1 MRKTKI
7 VCTMGPA
14 VSDINVLAELVKS
27 GMNVA
32 RLNFSHGGYEEHKQR
47 IEDIRKVRDELCAP
61 IAILLDTKG
70 PEIRIKEF
78 ENGSV
83 NLAQGNKFVLTCND
97 VQGNES
103 IVSVTYENLY
113 NDIGIGDR
121 ILLDDGLI
129 ELKVENIVEKDII
142 CEVINGGML
151 SNKKSINIP
160 GASIKLPYLS
170 EKDVKDIIF
179 GIENDVDI
187 IAASFVRT
195 AYDVLEVRKVL
206 EENGGDDIHIIAK
219 IENSEGVNNIDAI
232 INVSDGIMVARGDM
246 GVEIPFEDLPSIQK
260 LLIEKCYKA
269 GKKVITA
276 TQMLDSMIRNPRP
289 TRAETTDV
297 ANAIYDG
304 TSAIMLSGETAIGK
318 YPVESVKT
326 MSKIAEKTEK
336 SINYKKRFHNQT
348 IKNLTTTV
356 ASAISHATCTTAMDL
371 GAKAIITVTNSGAT
385 ARMVSSFRPDCPIIA
400 TTPAPKVYRQLAL
413 SWGVL
418 PVMSEQQKSMD
429 DLFDHAVDKSLETG
443 IVKNGDLVVIAGG
456 LPVGISGTTNIIKAH
471 LVGHVLA
478 EGKGINNLSVSGKVY
493 VAKNVRQ
500 TLEEFE
506 NGDIL
511 VVNSTTNE
519 YLPIIKKAKGV
530 IVEESGMTSHAA
542 IVGMTLDIPVITGA
556 KNAASVLKT
565 GTVVTIDSSR
575 GLVYSGV
582 VKAI

>member
-14 VSDINVLAELVKS
+14 VNDINTLKELAIN

-32 RLNFSHGGYEEHKQR
+32 RLNFSHGSYEEHKKR
-47 IEDIRKVRDELCAP
+47 IDDIVEVRNELKLP

-70 PEIRIKEF
+70 PEIRIKTF
-78 ENGSV
+78 ENDSV
-83 NLAQGNKFVLTCND
+83 NLVEGAKFTLTCED
-97 VQGNES
+97 VQGTDKK
-103 IVSVTYENLY
+103 VSVTYENLY
-113 NDIGIGDR
+113 KDISVGTR
-121 ILLDDGLI
+121 ILIDDGLV
-129 ELKVENIVEKDII
+129 ELLVENIVNKDII
-142 CEVINGGML
+142 CEVINGGVL

-160 GASIKLPYLS
+160 GVSIKLPYLS
-170 EKDVKDIIF
+170 EKDKKDIIF
-179 GIENDVDI
+179 GIENDVDF

-206 EENGGDDIHIIAK
+206 EQNGGENIHIIAK

-232 INVSDGIMVARGDM
+232 ITASDGIMVARGDM
-246 GVEIPFEDLPSIQK
+246 GVEIPFEDLPAIQK

-318 YPVESVKT
+318 YPVESVIT

-348 IKNLTTTV
+348 TNLLTNTV

-371 GAKAIITVTNSGAT
+371 GATAIITVTNSGVT
-385 ARMVSSFRPDCPIIA
+385 ARMVSSFRPECPIIA
-400 TTPAPKVYRQLAL
+400 TTPVEKVYRQMAL
-413 SWGVL
+413 SWGIIPVL
-418 PVMSEQQKSMD
+418 SEQQKTMD
-429 DLFDHAVDKSLETG
+429 DLFDHAVDRSLETG
-443 IVKNGDLVVIAGG
+443 IIKNGDLVVITGG

-478 EGKGINNLSVSGKVY
+478 EGKGVSNLSVSGKVF
-493 VAKNVRQ
+493 VVDNTRHA
-500 TLEEFE
+500 LDEFE
-506 NGDIL
+506 TGDIL
-511 VVNSTTNE
+511 VIDSTNNDI
-519 YLPIIKKAKGV
+519 LPIIKKAKGI
-530 IVEESGMTSHAA
+530 IVEEEGLASHAA

-556 KNAASVLKT
+556 KAATSILKN
-565 GTVVTIDSSR
+565 GTVVTIDGSR

-582 VKAI
+582 VKVI